1 MKYKTINP
9 KETVFY
15 VFETSTI
22 KFSIFDS
29 EMDEAIY
36 LGGEWNMV
44 SGIVKNIKKQNPN
57 VKLYYYSK
65 SKDNKEKMVLDPFW
79 TNTLKMIIP
88 T

>member
-1 MKYKTINP
+1 MKFKTINP

-29 EMDEAIY
+29 EMDVAICW
-36 LGGEWNMV
+36 GKSWNIV
-44 SGIVKNIKKQNPN
+44 INIVKNIKKANPN
-57 VKLYYYSK
+57 VVFYYYSK
-65 SKDNKEKMVLDPFW
+65 DSKEKMILAPDW
-79 TNTLKMIIP
+79 TNILNKLIP

>member
-29 EMDEAIY
+29 EMDELLKEYFLKKKISGFKIEEIKLQI
-36 LGGEWNMV
+36 LGKFSNKKNNGE
-44 SGIVKNIKKQNPN
+44 
-57 VKLYYYSK
+57 SK
-65 SKDNKEKMVLDPFW
+65 
-79 TNTLKMIIP
+79 
-88 T
+88 

>member
-36 LGGEWNMV
+36 WGSWNMV
-44 SGIVKNIKKQNPN
+44 INIVKNIKKANPN
-57 VKLYYYSK
+57 VVFYYYSK
-65 SKDNKEKMVLDPFW
+65 DSKEKMILAPDW
-79 TNTLKMIIP
+79 TNILNMLIP

>member
-15 VFETSTI
+15 VFETSNN
-22 KFSIFDS
+22 KFSMFDS
-29 EMDEAIY
+29 EIDEAIY

-44 SGIVKNIKKQNPN
+44 RGIVKNIKKANPN
-57 VKLYYYSK
+57 VVLYYYSK
-65 SKDNKEKMVLDPFW
+65 DSKEKMILAPDW
-79 TNTLKMIIP
+79 TNILNMIIP

>member
-15 VFETSTI
+15 VFETSNN
-22 KFSIFDS
+22 KFSMFDS
-29 EMDEAIY
+29 EIDEAIY
-36 LGGEWNMV
+36 LGREWNMV
-44 SGIVKNIKKQNPN
+44 RGIVKNIKKENPN
-57 VKLYYYSK
+57 VKFYYYA
-65 SKDNKEKMVLDPFW
+65 KDNKEKMVLDPFW

>member
-1 MKYKTINP
+1 MTFKKINP

-36 LGGEWNMV
+36 WGNWNMV
-44 SGIVKNIKKQNPN
+44 MSLIKNIKKQNMRTFTIN
-57 VKLYYYSK
+57 ELTLL
-65 SKDNKEKMVLDPFW
+65 NKHVWLMFRLLPH
-79 TNTLKMIIP
+79 
-88 T
+88 

>member
-1 MKYKTINP
+1 MKFKTINP

-29 EMDEAIY
+29 EMDVAICW
-36 LGGEWNMV
+36 GKSWNIV
-44 SGIVKNIKKQNPN
+44 INIVKNIKKANPN
-57 VKLYYYSK
+57 VVFYYYSK
-65 SKDNKEKMVLDPFW
+65 DSKEKMILATDW
-79 TNTLKMIIP
+79 TNVLNKLIP